1 MVRILE
7 GGKKIVNK
15 EDAFYDNEILKGITN
30 EWQKGNKV
38 IHGVLG
44 KMKIKTGDVF
54 LLWRMIKLAEAEKIE
69 LHGDTTKGWKEFEV
83 KLKSFAPEIVE
94 TTNPS

>member
-1 MVRILE
+1 
-7 GGKKIVNK
+7 
-15 EDAFYDNEILKGITN
+15 
-30 EWQKGNKV
+30 
-38 IHGVLG
+38 
-44 KMKIKTGDVF
+44 
-54 LLWRMIKLAEAEKIE
+54 MIKLAEAEKIE